1 MANTYYEHDNPFIAG
16 TLVASAGVNAQ
27 LDLIETGFEA
37 VQTTFTTRIQFPDT
51 FSGNHKIPSQSVNN
65 KLLYINSSGDADLY
79 SLSDIDTAVAAAAA
93 SATAAAASAVTSA
106 TEATASLGHSVTSYT
121 AGLTSVNAK
130 NDSVSSATASA
141 TSATASAASATAA
154 AASATAA
161 ANSNSA
167 ATTNNVLK
175 TADQTIAGTKTFSAQ
190 IVGSFTTSAQTEADI
205 VTAQTRADLGVTNAQ
220 TAQTRADLGVTNAQT
235 AQTRADLGVT
245 NAATAQTRAD
255 LGVTN
260 AAAAATSAN
269 SAVIAAA
276 TAQSTA
282 NTGVTNAATAQ
293 TKANAALARTGGTM
307 TGLIVGRNCATT
319 TITGANDT
327 GSISFR
333 GSATTVAAMSF
344 HRINAYGVNF
354 GLSTANKMELGGFSA
369 GAIKHTWDMAGN
381 YTATGN
387 ITAYSDIRLKD
398 NIELIP
404 DAIAKVKALRGV
416 TFDRNDFIPDAET
429 GVMPDTRQAGVIAQ
443 EVEKVL
449 PEVVAT
455 NPSDGIKTVAYG
467 NMIGLLIE
475 AIKEQ
480 QVQIDE
486 LKAAK

>member
-205 VTAQTRADLGVTNAQ
+205 V

-486 LKAAK
+486 LKKALERIS